1 MLTLP
6 KHSINMATLTEH
18 KQNDFS
24 LLVEAAARLAQRL
37 HQGQVDKAGMD
48 YFSGHLTA
56 VAAKGRTWQE
66 QVVGYLHDAA
76 EDTPHTVE
84 EVIQLLEA
92 ELGAPITMLYRD
104 ELSTALHLL
113 NHHAAAD
120 RNAYIEAIGQN
131 PLATTV
137 KLHDLSHN
145 MDLSRLPHP
154 TRKDY
159 GRLERYKQ
167 EYHYLSKNNDCTFNT
182 EVQ

>member
-1 MLTLP
+1 
-6 KHSINMATLTEH
+6 MATLTEH

-120 RNAYIEAIGQN
+120 RNTYIEAIGQN
-131 PLATTV
+131 PLATAV

-145 MDLSRLPHP
+145 YCCPVKVFLMIKIRLKPSCRISASFV
-154 TRKDY
+154 TLLVGKK
-159 GRLERYKQ
+159 LV
-167 EYHYLSKNNDCTFNT
+167 T
-182 EVQ
+182 